1 MMLLLLPEVLLVVE
15 VLGDD
20 ERSCG
25 FITRTVSISISSWLC
40 NGQWTSNVPD
50 SQASNIMI

>member
-1 MMLLLLPEVLLVVE
+1 MMLLLLPEVLLAVE

-50 SQASNIMI
+50 SQASNIMR